1 MYWSP
6 SSRTA
11 LAEAEL
17 EYDENHK
24 STAAF
29 VRFPVVGMPPELAND
44 PSVGS
49 DQLGALI
56 WTTTP
61 WTLPANEA
69 IAVNPG
75 LSYAV
80 LKTPSWGQL
89 LVAESRIAYLS
100 DACLEGSSY
109 VVKGSIPGSVLAGRT
124 RYIHPLR
131 GRDSRPQPVINAN
144 FVSEDSGTGLVH
156 CAPGHGMEDYEVCKS
171 HGIAVTA
178 PVDDEGRFTKE
189 ASRLAGKEVLSSGSS
204 EVLTWLRE
212 LDALVKSYTYRHKYP
227 YDWRTKLPVIVRAT
241 RQWFANVDRIKESA
255 KKLVAAAEFLP
266 ISGRARLESFL
277 GGRSEWCIS
286 RQRAWGVPIPA
297 LYHKVTGDA
306 LLTPDSVGHM
316 ISVIERRGID
326 AWWTDADDDP
336 AWIPPDFLAR
346 DPPAAYR
353 RGQDTMDVWF
363 DSGTSWTQIDRNSAM
378 GKDALADV
386 YLEGTDQHRGWFQ
399 SSLLTYCAHRSAS
412 SAGLDSPRRLPLF
425 KKLIT
430 HGFTLDSDGRKM
442 SKSVGNVISPEQI
455 MNGSLDTFKAGQ
467 KSEAKT
473 TRTTQRGADWIDLT
487 TLRLWV
493 ASSDYTKDVTISQQT
508 LTAVRASAQK
518 FGLTLKWILGNLNDF
533 DPSSTV
539 PYDLLSKI
547 DQIAL
552 LQLSRVN
559 GKLLELYKQYEY
571 SNGKYSSTL
580 RA

>member
-17 EYDENHK
+17 EYVENHK

-29 VRFPVVGMPPELAND
+29 VRFRVVDMPPELADD
-44 PSVGS
+44 PSVHS

-61 WTLPANEA
+61 WTIPANEA

-80 LKTPSWGQL
+80 LETPKWGQL
-89 LVAESRIAYLS
+89 LVAESRIPYLS
-100 DACLEGSSY
+100 DACLKGSSY

-131 GRDSRPQPVINAN
+131 GMESRSQPVIAAN

-156 CAPGHGMEDYEVCKS
+156 CAPGHGMEDYEACKS

-189 ASRLAGKEVLSSGSS
+189 VSRLAGKEVLSSGSS
-204 EVLTWLRE
+204 EVLLWLRE
-212 LDALVKSYTYRHKYP
+212 LDALVKSCTYRHKYP
-227 YDWRTKLPVIVRAT
+227 YDWRTRLPVIVRAT
-241 RQWFANVDRIKESA
+241 KQWFANVDRIKESA

-266 ISGRARLESFL
+266 VGGRARLESFL

-297 LYHKVTGDA
+297 LYRKVTGDA
-306 LLTPDSVGHM
+306 LLTPDSVEHM
-316 ISVIERRGID
+316 ISVIEQRGVE
-326 AWWTDADDDP
+326 AWWTDAEDDP
-336 AWIPPDFLAR
+336 AWIPPDLLAR
-346 DPPAAYR
+346 DPPAHYR

-363 DSGTSWTQIDRNSAM
+363 DSGTSWTQIDRDSAM
-378 GKDALADV
+378 GKDALVDV

-399 SSLLTYCAHRSAS
+399 SSLLTYCAQRSAS
-412 SAGLDSPRRLPLF
+412 STGLDSLYRLPLF

-430 HGFTLDSDGRKM
+430 HGFTLDSNGRKM
-442 SKSVGNVISPEQI
+442 SKSIGNVISPEQI
-455 MNGSLDTFKAGQ
+455 MNGRLDTFKASQ
-467 KSEAKT
+467 KSDAKT
-473 TRTTQRGADWIDLT
+473 TRSAQRGADWIDLT

-493 ASSDYTKDVTISQQT
+493 ASSDYTKDVAISQQA

-518 FGLTLKWILGNLNDF
+518 FGLTLKWILGSLDDF
-533 DPSSTV
+533 DPGSAV
-539 PYDLLSKI
+539 PYDSLSKI

-559 GKLLELYKQYEY
+559 RKMLKLYKDYEY
-571 SNGKYSSTL
+571 SKG
-580 RA
+580 